1 MFDSKNVLITGAGRG
16 IGRALA
22 VAFANEGAFVGF
34 WQVHIGEF
42 FQLSRIFMG
51 AKLRH
56 SFQMLVIL
64 MQSLKPFLLL
74 APLVKVLIF
83 SS

>member
-1 MFDSKNVLITGAGRG
+1 
-16 IGRALA
+16 
-22 VAFANEGAFVGF
+22 
-34 WQVHIGEF
+34 
-42 FQLSRIFMG
+42 MG